1 MKNKDDVRWML
12 SEAMKR
18 RDEWEE
24 WLMTLKNDGRDN
36 IYHNKKQIA
45 EAVRNYN
52 ALRGVVKALQWTLD
66 FPGVDHPLG

>member
-12 SEAMKR
+12 TEAIKR
-18 RDEWEE
+18 RNEWEE
-24 WLMTLKNDGRDN
+24 WLMTLKKDIHVDR
-36 IYHNKKQIA
+36 KQVA